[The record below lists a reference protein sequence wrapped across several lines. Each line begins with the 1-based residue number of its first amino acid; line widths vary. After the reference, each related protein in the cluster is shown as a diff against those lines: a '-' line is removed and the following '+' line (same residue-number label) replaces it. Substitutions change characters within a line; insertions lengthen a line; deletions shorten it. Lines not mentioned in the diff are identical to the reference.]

1 MLEVLQKKKT
11 NIELNEI
18 NIDSLFINNSN
29 NMTDEQISFV
39 NKFNVFMS
47 NNGIIIENNIPIS
60 NDINGQKNIITRLA
74 QMQFEC
80 KPFDDRYIRWSFRR
94 KY

>member
-29 NMTDEQISFV
+29 NMTDETDV
-39 NKFNVFMS
+39 L
-47 NNGIIIENNIPIS
+47 II
-60 NDINGQKNIITRLA
+60 
-74 QMQFEC
+74 
-80 KPFDDRYIRWSFRR
+80 
-94 KY
+94 